1 MILGCDSVTDAT
13 KDEIRQL
20 GAVLKPALGYIETA
34 MQNCFKSIVEISNT
48 SIQSGTEFL
57 TREEG
62 IKVVGCI
69 ADMVN
74 MRGVDPEDM
83 MPEDIPSFMEELSKI
98 QPLALNIGGH
108 IANGQ
113 HLDINVIMEFI
124 RLTARMMNF
133 IQIMKEVEE

>member
-1 MILGCDSVTDAT
+1 MILECDSVTDAT

-34 MQNCFKSIVEISNT
+34 MQNCFKAIVEISNT

-69 ADMVN
+69 TDMAN

-98 QPLALNIGGH
+98 QPLALNIGGC
-108 IANGQ
+108 IANAQ